1 MNSRERFKACCENR
15 NPGGSPVDYLAH
27 YKTDEKLK
35 AHFGVSSEIE
45 LLDALGSDFFY
56 LPARDLSQR
65 ESILAY
71 YKHVAQLDMTAT
83 ERTCPLGIRWKR
95 GVYNTKFAV
104 DSAIR
109 GPLEN
114 TDDPQDIL
122 SFPWPKAS
130 DFDFSPLR
138 NVALANADRVRV
150 GGFWS
155 GILGDVYRMHGFH
168 NFLMNIAAEPEFIHT
183 LIDRMTDMYLEL
195 NDAVFSALDGELDVW
210 FFGNDFGSQEALL
223 ISPGMWEEFFSEDI
237 KRLCD
242 LAHSYGIKTM
252 MHSCGAIRPI
262 IPMLINAGVDI
273 LDPIQVTAKGMV
285 PAELKADFGVNMVFH
300 GGIDTQNILP
310 FGTPDEV
317 RAHVRETVSALSPN
331 GGYIFAP
338 SQILGP
344 DIPVEN
350 IVVMYDEI
358 REWNKGMTE

>member
-1 MNSRERFKACCENR
+1 MNARECFSACCAHQL
-15 NPGGSPVDYLAH
+15 PDHPPVDYLAH

-35 AHFGVSSEIE
+35 AYLGVSTEIE
-45 LLDALGSDFFY
+45 LLNALGADFFY
-56 LPARDLSQR
+56 LPGRDLSQR
-65 ESILAY
+65 EEILPY
-71 YKHVAQLDMTAT
+71 YKHAAKLEMTDT

-95 GVYNTKFAV
+95 GVYKTKFAV

-114 TDDPQDIL
+114 TDDPQDVL
-122 SFPWPKAS
+122 NFPWPKAS

-138 NVALANADRVRV
+138 TYARLNADRVRV

-155 GILGDVYRMHGFH
+155 GILGDVYRMHGFQ

-223 ISPGMWEEFFSEDI
+223 ISPGMWEEFFFKDI

-242 LAHSYGIKTM
+242 LAHGYGIKTM
-252 MHSCGAIRPI
+252 MHSCGAIRPL
-262 IPMLINAGVDI
+262 IPMLIDAGVDI
-273 LDPIQVTAKGMV
+273 LDPVQVTAKGMV
-285 PAELKADFGVNMVFH
+285 PAELKTEFGGRIVFH
-300 GGIDTQNILP
+300 GGIDTQNVLP
-310 FGTPDEV
+310 FGTPAEV
-317 RAHVRETVSALSPN
+317 RAHVREVVGAMSAD

-350 IVVMYDEI
+350 IVAMYDEI
-358 REWNKGMTE
+358 KIRRTHRV

>member
-1 MNSRERFKACCENR
+1 MNSRERFAACCAHQSPDR
-15 NPGGSPVDYLAH
+15 PPVDYLAH

-35 AHFGVSSEIE
+35 AHLGVSTEIE
-45 LLDALGSDFFY
+45 LLNALGADFFY
-56 LPARDLSQR
+56 LPGRDLSQR
-65 ESILAY
+65 EGILKY
-71 YKHVAQLDMTAT
+71 YKHATRLAMTET

-95 GVYNTKFAV
+95 GAYATKFAV

-114 TDDPQDIL
+114 TDNPQDVL
-122 SFPWPKAS
+122 NFPWPKAS

-138 NVALANADRVRV
+138 DEARANANRVRV

-155 GILGDVYRMHGFH
+155 GILGDVYRMHGFQ
-168 NFLMNIAAEPEFIHT
+168 NFLMNIAVEPEFIHT

-195 NDAVFSALDGELDVW
+195 NEAVFAEMKGDLDVW

-223 ISPGMWEEFFSEDI
+223 ISPGMWEEFFFENI
-237 KRLCD
+237 KRLCN
-242 LAHSYGIKTM
+242 LAHGYGIKTM

-262 IPMLINAGVDI
+262 IPRLIEAGVDI

-285 PAELKADFGVNMVFH
+285 PAELKTEFGNRIVFH
-300 GGIDTQNILP
+300 GGIDTQNVLP
-310 FGTPDEV
+310 FGTQAEV
-317 RAHVRETVSALSPN
+317 CKHVQETVGAMGAA

-350 IVVMYDEI
+350 IVTMYKTIREI
-358 REWNKGMTE
+358 R